1 MVRVP
6 FEDWRKNADV
16 PIRTIQTKVRE
27 IHDRQLFGTHVFLSD
42 KRNQEEKM
50 RRQLIEA
57 LTYPRLLV
65 LKIIEDRD
73 CPHESLFE
81 ALDERCFQCDINKEC
96 HWVSCL
102 NDFGDFEDKPAYTI
116 NASLR
121 YGIKLVES
129 LHSELKHDETLCT
142 CEACTW
148 IRDAQRLTEEFELTL
163 TSNPHQL
170 ASAG

>member
-1 MVRVP
+1 
-6 FEDWRKNADV
+6 
-16 PIRTIQTKVRE
+16 
-27 IHDRQLFGTHVFLSD
+27 
-42 KRNQEEKM
+42 M

-102 NDFGDFEDKPAYTI
+102 NDFADFEDKPAYTI

-121 YGIKLVES
+121 YGIRLVES
-129 LHSELKHDETLCT
+129 LHAELKHDETLCT
-142 CEACTW
+142 CEACSW
-148 IRDAQRLTEEFELTL
+148 VRDAQRLTEEFELRL
-163 TSNPHQL
+163 TSNPHRV
-170 ASAG
+170 AVTGR